1 MDKWV
6 SVLVSI
12 LSGLA
17 VCIPLVI
24 KLITYVQKA
33 VKEKNWTKLV
43 SMLTGYI
50 SEAEQK
56 FTDGATRKQWVLAMI
71 QTSAKEINYELD
83 AADLNNISNMIDE
96 FIDMTKVVNVP
107 KETVTETK

>member
-6 SVLVSI
+6 SILVSI

-17 VCIPLVI
+17 VCIPLVS
-24 KLITYVQKA
+24 KLVTYVQKA
-33 VKEKNWTKLV
+33 VKEKNWAKLV

-71 QTSAKEINYELD
+71 QTSAKEINYDLD
-83 AADLNNISNMIDE
+83 AADLNNISKMIDE
-96 FIDMTKVVNVP
+96 LVDMTKVVNVP